1 LSARGDE
8 GMKLIIKRNQKPKTG
23 FFGGH
28 KGMSFVLTCRVELTP
43 EEEELVKKYRA
54 EYYPLIYEIKEGRKT
69 PKYLVRQLINGVTE
83 EADGVE
89 VLLHTEEIIKK
100 ACKNF
105 KTLLGVMAKFGGE
118 EVIEF

>member
-1 LSARGDE
+1 
-8 GMKLIIKRNQKPKTG
+8 MKLIIKRNQKPKTG

-54 EYYPLIYEIKEGRKT
+54 EDYPLIYKINQEGRKV
-69 PKYLVRQLINGVTE
+69 PKYLVRQLIKGVTE
-83 EADGVE
+83 EADDVQ
-89 VLLHTEEIIKK
+89 VLLHNEEIIKE